1 MLIWGS
7 LLVAGL
13 LPVWD
18 GADPGNVGLVLAG
31 VAVIVNGVFDHLV
44 LVRSFGPTTSPDARS
59 GDAGG

>member
-1 MLIWGS
+1 MVVS
-7 LLVAGL
+7 L

-44 LVRSFGPTTSPDARS
+44 LVRSFGPTTTATLDPGS
-59 GDAGG
+59 AGG